1 MLLLALLKARI
12 AAFSGK
18 KLAQLRVLTLI
29 AQVVPQTEIASCP
42 AKVALSAA

>member
-1 MLLLALLKARI
+1 MLLLALLKARV

-42 AKVALSAA
+42 AKVALIAA